1 MSMRPRTVTVEKV
14 AEPPTVVAV
23 LPTTATLE
31 SLVAAVQLALLS
43 APSMPR
49 TLWPRASTTRT
60 CILRIVSVST
70 SSRHATKPVEAEV
83 ADPVEG
89 ADSAA
94 VDASDDDDDDDD
106 DAEDTDV
113 AEVTDPVVASTMAL
127 AVTVVVLL

>member
-1 MSMRPRTVTVEKV
+1 MRPRTVTVEKV

-31 SLVAAVQLALLS
+31 SLVAAVQMALLS

-70 SSRHATKPVEAEV
+70 SSRHATKPVEAEL

-94 VDASDDDDDDDD
+94 VDASDDDDDDD

-113 AEVTDPVVASTMAL
+113 AEVTDPVVASTIAL